1 MEQARDIAT
10 LTAVEALEKAVA
22 AEDAQAIVAACLAI
36 RATAEP
42 GDEAKRALVAVKV
55 ALAKMEQTAKG
66 VDRRQVYL
74 STVAL
79 T

>member
-10 LTAVEALEKAVA
+10 LTAVGALEKAVA

-42 GDEAKRALVAVKV
+42 GDGAKRALVAVKV